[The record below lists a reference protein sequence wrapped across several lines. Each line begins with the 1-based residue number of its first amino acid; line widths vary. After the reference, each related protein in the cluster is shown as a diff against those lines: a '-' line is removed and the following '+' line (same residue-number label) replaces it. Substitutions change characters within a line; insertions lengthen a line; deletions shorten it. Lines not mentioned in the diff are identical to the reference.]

1 MHVTEPRVFE
11 LPQPVQTAFLNA
23 DIALFET
30 DYRRSAS
37 RKELRQYI
45 DLPKGQSLEDIVGR
59 STYRD
64 LLKLIHRHRLPLY
77 NFFREQPWVAWMA
90 LSDRD
95 IPMGREEDA
104 EKPVL
109 DDWLA
114 LRARKAGRDVGFLE
128 TSLEQWQSFAAIPM
142 DDQIAML
149 RSAIQ
154 TYYTRRFRLHKAAC
168 YCHGTP

>member
-1 MHVTEPRVFE
+1 
-11 LPQPVQTAFLNA
+11 
-23 DIALFET
+23 
-30 DYRRSAS
+30 
-37 RKELRQYI
+37 
-45 DLPKGQSLEDIVGR
+45 
-59 STYRD
+59 
-64 LLKLIHRHRLPLY
+64 
-77 NFFREQPWVAWMA
+77 MA

-149 RSAIQ
+149 RSAID
-154 TYYTRRFRLHKAAC
+154 TYSDGRVRIARDRKSVVSGKRVSGRVGLGGGRIIKKKNSN
-168 YCHGTP
+168 

>member
-1 MHVTEPRVFE
+1 MHRF
-11 LPQPVQTAFLNA
+11 
-23 DIALFET
+23 
-30 DYRRSAS
+30 
-37 RKELRQYI
+37 
-45 DLPKGQSLEDIVGR
+45 
-59 STYRD
+59 
-64 LLKLIHRHRLPLY
+64 PLD
-77 NFFREQPWVAWMA
+77 NFFREHPWVAWMA

-149 RSAIQ
+149 RSAID
-154 TYYTRRFRLHKAAC
+154 TYYDGRVRIDRVAVYEIGRAHV
-168 YCHGTP
+168 